1 MWTCSHCGEPVDDV
15 SFACWHCGADAEG
28 VPDASFTAVHADEAE
43 GRMMETD
50 LVREA
55 DMLLATTAVDGL
67 YPELEILGVV
77 CGETV
82 IGTDLLTKML
92 ADVVNLVGGKSQSVA
107 QYLHDARRDVTRQV
121 VEKALRAGANGI
133 MGLRFDYQDIGNGM
147 MLVAVS
153 GTAIFIPRHKGDK

>member
-1 MWTCSHCGEPVDDV
+1 MWTCGHCGETVDDV
-15 SFACWHCGADAEG
+15 SCKCWHCGTDVEG
-28 VPDASFTAVHADEAE
+28 VPDAAFPDVHAGETEVQA
-43 GRMMETD
+43 METE
-50 LVREA
+50 LVKEA
-55 DMLLATTAVDGL
+55 GMLLSTTAVDGM
-67 YPELEILGVV
+67 YPDLGILGVV

-82 IGTDLLTKML
+82 VGTDLLTKML

-121 VEKALRAGANGI
+121 VEQALRAGANGI

-153 GTAIFIPRHKGDK
+153 GTAIFIPRRNADA

>member
-1 MWTCSHCGEPVDDV
+1 MWTCSHCGETVDDIA
-15 SFACWHCGADAEG
+15 FTCWHCGTDAEG
-28 VPDASFTAVHADEAE
+28 VLDDAFAPAHAEDMEVRSMEAE
-43 GRMMETD
+43 
-50 LVREA
+50 LVKEA

-67 YPELEILGVV
+67 YPDLEILGVV

-107 QYLHDARRDVTRQV
+107 QYLHDARHDVTRQV

-153 GTAIFIPRHKGDK
+153 GTAIRIPRRKSDT